1 MKRVLFLILMTGVMF
16 LAACGGNQEEN
27 AQNNTMNTQPMQYR
41 SNDTTQQNDPKRQ
54 DSVREYTNID
64 APDRNMKKA
73 DNETSK
79 RLKEEIMKVDGVNQ
93 AEVVF
98 EDDRLVVALDIVNR
112 QRANPVIPNRV
123 RDIIERYELDDKNVS
138 VYTDEA
144 YFNRVRNMLTRP

>member
-1 MKRVLFLILMTGVMF
+1 MKRVLFLILLTGVML

-123 RDIIERYELDDKNVS
+123 RDIIERFELDDKNVS
-138 VYTDEA
+138 IYTDEA